1 MITQWIMDQVPLGN
15 KRPRLG
21 MARLVH
27 CPACRGILETPIDLS
42 SGHVLVNCIAVE
54 GTRIREGI
62 RDFAVDCSNAGRS
75 AASTHYLYV
84 NGMSPVGE
92 PVETKEHMQRGK
104 SLDNLTKM
112 WLFTWGQNDMD

>member
-27 CPACRGILETPIDLS
+27 CPACRGILETPIALS
-42 SGHVLVNCIAVE
+42 SGHVLLNCIAVE

-75 AASTHYLYV
+75 ATSTHYLYV
-84 NGMSPVGE
+84 NGMSPVGD
-92 PVETKEHMQRGK
+92 PIETEEH
-104 SLDNLTKM
+104 L
-112 WLFTWGQNDMD
+112 